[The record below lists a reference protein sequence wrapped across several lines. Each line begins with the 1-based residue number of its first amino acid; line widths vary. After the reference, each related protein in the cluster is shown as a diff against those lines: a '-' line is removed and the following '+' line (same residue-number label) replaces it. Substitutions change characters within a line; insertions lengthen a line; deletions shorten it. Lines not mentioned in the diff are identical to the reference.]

1 VWLSSHGLRVMLSL
15 RLLHRLAH
23 DLCNKLLL
31 VLLDTWV
38 PIFVSKVYT
47 LSFHADTLAVIVKL
61 FVAKHSRNAQ
71 LVWIPELKENFFY
84 VVLMH
89 AKSGQVELGAGF
101 TDEGAV
107 GDVCVRGLSLVAIN
121 AVSIE
126 LVVCHNMNE
135 LFT

>member
-1 VWLSSHGLRVMLSL
+1 M
-15 RLLHRLAH
+15 
-23 DLCNKLLL
+23 
-31 VLLDTWV
+31 
-38 PIFVSKVYT
+38 
-47 LSFHADTLAVIVKL
+47 
-61 FVAKHSRNAQ
+61 
-71 LVWIPELKENFFY
+71 WIPELKENFFY

-101 TDEGAV
+101 ADEGAV